1 LFSPGLFGAI
11 EEHNDYLEML
21 DEIRAEEASKSRR
34 NGDNRHYRGGHD
46 DDDDYGYSN
55 RDFETVAAAVER
67 GKRSAESIAS
77 ALAQVFSASTATD
90 ARSPPRTSS
99 SLSPE
104 IATSN
109 RGEYSDD
116 HPSRDKP
123 PRHDQDDG
131 AQRSATTPVPQSS
144 YSSSDRSRAHPSY
157 VTSTSFV
164 DNLDGFQDR
173 RDHPDRG
180 GHYHH
185 QSSSQSRGHYSSD
198 ATPSSSNDVRDQ
210 YNRCGEP
217 IYDDRGVPPPATEAS
232 PESDPNRELTAEEI
246 EAREIDMALDNLD
259 DERRSIL
266 NRYIA
271 DATRWTKIAVELLSL
286 ATSMSERK
294 SAFHS
299 SEIENIR
306 RIAASAEDR
315 AAKAMAIFKEASALF
330 LLSYVRDNVFD
341 RHRSIIED
349 LSLMEYFSEV
359 NANLEDKKQS
369 TLAGET
375 VIDE

>member
-1 LFSPGLFGAI
+1 
-11 EEHNDYLEML
+11 MT
-21 DEIRAEEASKSRR
+21 AEEA
-34 NGDNRHYRGGHD
+34 
-46 DDDDYGYSN
+46 
-55 RDFETVAAAVER
+55 
-67 GKRSAESIAS
+67 
-77 ALAQVFSASTATD
+77 
-90 ARSPPRTSS
+90 
-99 SLSPE
+99 
-104 IATSN
+104 
-109 RGEYSDD
+109 
-116 HPSRDKP
+116 
-123 PRHDQDDG
+123 
-131 AQRSATTPVPQSS
+131 
-144 YSSSDRSRAHPSY
+144 
-157 VTSTSFV
+157 
-164 DNLDGFQDR
+164 
-173 RDHPDRG
+173 
-180 GHYHH
+180 
-185 QSSSQSRGHYSSD
+185 
-198 ATPSSSNDVRDQ
+198 
-210 YNRCGEP
+210 
-217 IYDDRGVPPPATEAS
+217 
-232 PESDPNRELTAEEI
+232 

-271 DATRWTKIAVELLSL
+271 DATRWTRIAVELLSL

-375 VIDE
+375 VIDD